1 MEARAMVIM
10 TKKEMHL
17 YIVCKDGIHQKTV
30 NSIEHANEL
39 CAMYGSVYTDRDIAQ
54 SVYNEYKAME
64 AN

>member
-1 MEARAMVIM
+1 MIDRKI
-10 TKKEMHL
+10 HL

-39 CAMYGSVYTDRDIAQ
+39 CAMYGYVYTDKNIAQ

-64 AN
+64 ANNE